1 MDTKDVI
8 AEMLCENTGRHM
20 LDSGGAYGRNFERN
34 KNRDFE
40 KEPIL
45 SLEIWKDQFIVNIS
59 TYHYLT
65 AHIEYSESMDHEFQD
80 FASKQDKDMCWP
92 EIMEQFAT
100 NKNELKNVLMIPKL
114 VNTYNF
120 ECLVD
125 QALQYVIFS
134 HNGIEYIILQ
144 IHGGCDVRGG
154 YTKPKVFKL
163 NDDYFETDMNT
174 VYGVQKYLP
183 NRNQTGLKLYQQICE
198 LLKLYTDD
206 GYHWYDNDG
215 CIIIDSDWAFDEE
228 NQKVFVRGQ
237 EMKFYCSW
245 E

>member
-1 MDTKDVI
+1 MDTKEVI
-8 AEMLCENTGRHM
+8 IKMLCENTGSHIC
-20 LDSGGAYGRNFERN
+20 DSGGAYGRNFERN
-34 KNRDFE
+34 KSKDFE

-45 SLEIWKDQFIVNIS
+45 SLEICQNQFIINIS

-65 AHIEYSESMDHEFQD
+65 AHLEYSEPIDCEFQD
-80 FASKQDKDMCWP
+80 FASKQDKDMYWP
-92 EIMEQFAT
+92 EIMEKFAWEKHGKSENT
-100 NKNELKNVLMIPKL
+100 SIPNI

-125 QALQYVIFS
+125 QVLQYVKFEHDS
-134 HNGIEYIILQ
+134 IEYIILQ

-154 YTKPKVFKL
+154 YTAPKIFEM
-163 NDDYFETDMNT
+163 DEYFEINFNEVFAM
-174 VYGVQKYLP
+174 QKHLP
-183 NRNQTGLKLYQQICE
+183 NKNQIEIERTPPFEPLKI
-198 LLKLYTDD
+198 YTDD